1 MSVEYFESERQQLF
15 PAVYCL
21 RLMTRV
27 SSIPEMQF
35 YIPRCCC
42 SFQRGQA
49 VDANACICCM
59 IDSKTANSLL
69 RWAEYYSL
77 SGGSTARL
85 AVPSTIQLS
94 VCWVQSDSVTLFL
107 KLLRRSVV
115 NLWRRVRLP
124 ADHLACLAYQ
134 YLYIYP
140 TFSAFAWTIQIWI
153 WIRRGFLFSHRY
165 LNTAKERYD
174 TVF

>member
-1 MSVEYFESERQQLF
+1 MWVEYFESERQQLF

-27 SSIPEMQF
+27 SSIAEMQF

-49 VDANACICCM
+49 VDASACICCM
-59 IDSKTANSLL
+59 IDSKTVNSLL
-69 RWAEYYSL
+69 RCTKYDTVVGVLSAVRLGYSVPEAVRAFSRKPL
-77 SGGSTARL
+77 TQGST
-85 AVPSTIQLS
+85 
-94 VCWVQSDSVTLFL
+94 
-107 KLLRRSVV
+107 
-115 NLWRRVRLP
+115 P